1 MDDMKKEA
9 EREARTMWEFICT
22 FLKWLVIAGVTG
34 GIGGL
39 VGSAFHLSVNWAA
52 TFRAAHPWLLW
63 LLPVGGLLI
72 AAIYRLTK
80 MENKNTNA
88 IIDAIH
94 FGDKVPLLLV
104 PAIYLSTVI
113 THLFGGSAGREGAA
127 LQIGGSLGCYIGR
140 LFHLD
145 EKDMRIATLC
155 GMSAVFSALFG
166 TPLTATIF
174 ALEVIS
180 VGVFY
185 YSALVPCIVASLA
198 ALAIANAFGIAPT
211 QFTFAFAAAPKLL
224 LLRVAA
230 LAAVCSL
237 MSILFCVTM
246 HGTERLFSSRIPNMW
261 LRIAA
266 GGGIVIVLSLLVGT
280 GDYNGAGMD
289 VITRAIEG
297 GQAAPDAFFL
307 EAAVH
312 RRHHRQR
319 LQGRRGRADVFHR
332 RHARLR
338 ARQSARHPDGVCRG
352 ARARVRVLR
361 RGQLSDRLG
370 HPQHRAVRCGAAR
383 VFRARVRRR
392 LYALGLFRPLQ
403 QPEDPLF
410 QAENGIYQHPREIKC
425 KRHARTRSVRALFV
439 PERNYIICI

>member
-1 MDDMKKEA
+1 MKKEA

-127 LQIGGSLGCYIGR
+127 LQIGGSLGCYIGQ

-211 QFTFAFAAAPKLL
+211 QFTFAFSAAPKLL

-246 HGTERLFSSRIPNMW
+246 HGTERLLSSRIPNTW

-297 GQAAPDAFFL
+297 GLAAFSCRVEQSVEGGQAAPDAFFWKL
-307 EAAVH
+307 LFTAVTIGSGFKGGEVVPTFFIGATLGCVLGSLLGIPTGFAA
-312 RRHHRQR
+312 
-319 LQGRRGRADVFHR
+319 
-332 RHARLR
+332 
-338 ARQSARHPDGVCRG
+338 
-352 ARARVRVLR
+352 
-361 RGQLSDRLG
+361 
-370 HPQHRAVRCGAAR
+370 
-383 VFRARVRRR
+383 
-392 LYALGLFRPLQ
+392 ALGLVCVFCGAVNCPIASMVLSI
-403 QPEDPLF
+403 ELF
-410 QAENGIYQHPREIKC
+410 GAGQLVYFALACGVAYMLSGYFGLYSSQKILYSKLRTEFINI
-425 KRHARTRSVRALFV
+425 HAK
-439 PERNYIICI
+439 

>member
-1 MDDMKKEA
+1 MKKEA

-127 LQIGGSLGCYIGR
+127 LQIGGSLGCYVGR

-145 EKDMRIATLC
+145 EKDMRIPTLC

-237 MSILFCVTM
+237 MS
-246 HGTERLFSSRIPNMW
+246 
-261 LRIAA
+261 
-266 GGGIVIVLSLLVGT
+266 
-280 GDYNGAGMD
+280 
-289 VITRAIEG
+289 
-297 GQAAPDAFFL
+297 
-307 EAAVH
+307 
-312 RRHHRQR
+312 
-319 LQGRRGRADVFHR
+319 
-332 RHARLR
+332 AR
-338 ARQSARHPDGVCRG
+338 SMY
-352 ARARVRVLR
+352 
-361 RGQLSDRLG
+361 S
-370 HPQHRAVRCGAAR
+370 
-383 VFRARVRRR
+383 
-392 LYALGLFRPLQ
+392 
-403 QPEDPLF
+403 
-410 QAENGIYQHPREIKC
+410 PRM
-425 KRHARTRSVRALFV
+425 TWRS
-439 PERNYIICI
+439 PPS

>member
-1 MDDMKKEA
+1 MKKEA

-22 FLKWLVIAGVTG
+22 FLKWLIIAGVTG

-140 LFHLD
+140 VFHLD
-145 EKDMRIATLC
+145 EKDLRIAT
-155 GMSAVFSALFG
+155 LFG

-246 HGTERLFSSRIPNMW
+246 HGTERLFSSRIPNTW

-297 GQAAPDAFFL
+297 GQAAPDAFFWKL
-307 EAAVH
+307 LFTAVTIGCGFKGGEVVPTFFIGATLGCVLGSMLGMPSGFAAACGAVNCPIASVIH
-312 RRHHRQR
+312 SIE
-319 LQGRRGRADVFHR
+319 LFG
-332 RHARLR
+332 
-338 ARQSARHPDGVCRG
+338 ARQLVYFALACGVAYMLSG
-352 ARARVRVLR
+352 YFGLYSSQKILYSKLR
-361 RGQLSDRLG
+361 TE
-370 HPQHRAVRCGAAR
+370 
-383 VFRARVRRR
+383 FI
-392 LYALGLFRPLQ
+392 
-403 QPEDPLF
+403 
-410 QAENGIYQHPREIKC
+410 NI
-425 KRHARTRSVRALFV
+425 HAK
-439 PERNYIICI
+439 

>member
-1 MDDMKKEA
+1 MKKEA

-166 TPLTATIF
+166 H
-174 ALEVIS
+174 
-180 VGVFY
+180 
-185 YSALVPCIVASLA
+185 A
-198 ALAIANAFGIAPT
+198 ADRDHFRARGH
-211 QFTFAFAAAPKLL
+211 QRGRVLL
-224 LLRVAA
+224 
-230 LAAVCSL
+230 
-237 MSILFCVTM
+237 F
-246 HGTERLFSSRIPNMW
+246 
-261 LRIAA
+261 
-266 GGGIVIVLSLLVGT
+266 
-280 GDYNGAGMD
+280 
-289 VITRAIEG
+289 RAR
-297 GQAAPDAFFL
+297 
-307 EAAVH
+307 AVH
-312 RRHHRQR
+312 RRLACRARHRQR
-319 LQGRRGRADVFHR
+319 LRHRADAVHVCIRGRAEASAAACGGARCRVLADEHPLLR
-332 RHARLR
+332 DHAR
-338 ARQSARHPDGVCRG
+338 HG
-352 ARARVRVLR
+352 A
-361 RGQLSDRLG
+361 GCF
-370 HPQHRAVRCGAAR
+370 PAAS
-383 VFRARVRRR
+383 
-392 LYALGLFRPLQ
+392 
-403 QPEDPLF
+403 
-410 QAENGIYQHPREIKC
+410 
-425 KRHARTRSVRALFV
+425 RTRGCASPRAAGS
-439 PERNYIICI
+439 

>member
-1 MDDMKKEA
+1 MKKEA

-185 YSALVPCIVASLA
+185 YSALVPCVVASLA

-246 HGTERLFSSRIPNMW
+246 HGTERLFSSRIPNTW

-297 GQAAPDAFFL
+297 GQAAPDAFFWKL
-307 EAAVH
+307 LFTAVTIGSGFKGGEVVPSFFVGVTFGCAVSPLLGLPVGFGAAVG
-312 RRHHRQR
+312 
-319 LQGRRGRADVFHR
+319 LAAVFCGVTNCPVASTLLAVELFGAEGMLYFALACCLSYMLSGYQGLYSSQTILYSKLKAQFINVHTNAY
-332 RHARLR
+332 HA
-338 ARQSARHPDGVCRG
+338 G
-352 ARARVRVLR
+352 
-361 RGQLSDRLG
+361 
-370 HPQHRAVRCGAAR
+370 
-383 VFRARVRRR
+383 
-392 LYALGLFRPLQ
+392 
-403 QPEDPLF
+403 EKT
-410 QAENGIYQHPREIKC
+410 E
-425 KRHARTRSVRALFV
+425 
-439 PERNYIICI
+439 